1 MEEEKNRTDMNAKKK
16 LAELK
21 EFPNQQTG
29 VHLWYPS
36 WEWTT
41 KLLFVQTSNAS
52 IKMENENVIL
62 YRTHKPFISV
72 RDFLFH
78 HNKLQPV
85 GPKLN

>member
-36 WEWTT
+36 
-41 KLLFVQTSNAS
+41 
-52 IKMENENVIL
+52 
-62 YRTHKPFISV
+62 
-72 RDFLFH
+72 
-78 HNKLQPV
+78 
-85 GPKLN
+85 